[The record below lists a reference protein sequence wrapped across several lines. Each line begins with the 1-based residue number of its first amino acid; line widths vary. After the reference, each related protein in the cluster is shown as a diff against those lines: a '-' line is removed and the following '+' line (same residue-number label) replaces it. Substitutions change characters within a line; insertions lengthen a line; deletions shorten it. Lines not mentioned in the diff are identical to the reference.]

1 MRSNAVFVR
10 LYRSEIAKATRSLNG
25 SPFLFTG
32 SLWGAGRS
40 AVAVTLI
47 CLAAF
52 ASAARAAEP
61 QLPPLTLDR
70 VFAVPSLFGTPPSS
84 PVWSPDSRL
93 VAFTWSERGQSR
105 RGLWIARRDGSGL
118 EQVDD
123 GASADASPVRE
134 LAWLPAG
141 NALVSLRGDSLWL
154 TTLGGEDRR
163 LVGSQAGASDLAVAP
178 GGARVSW
185 LRDGDLW
192 LLELDG
198 GDVTA
203 LTDVG
208 IASISARNAGRYRR
222 PDREIG
228 PGIWGGPTYT
238 WSPDGRTIAVHYV
251 DRQGMRRVSFPDYL
265 AADDTAPNLVRRG
278 YPGDPNESRTVGLV
292 AVDDRELRLFDMQD
306 TTANQVVGFA
316 WSPDGSLLVDVASDT
331 AVDRWLYTI
340 TPGDDELSEVYHH
353 RRENRIYTQF
363 GATWSADGSEIYL
376 LSDRE
381 NYYGVYA
388 LDPDDANADLR
399 RVSDPDFDV
408 LGVPS
413 VVPVTGDLYFP
424 ATGGLPYERHVY
436 RAAPDGGEPV
446 RVSQRPGHHD
456 GYPSPDGRYIAIIS
470 SDDTSPPELYVGDVQ
485 GKSLQRVT
493 ESPLPEFQQ
502 RDWARAR
509 YVSFPS
515 AIDDYTLHARILE
528 PPELEPGRRYPVLF
542 GPMYSNTV
550 RNRWAGV
557 YTESQQLLVQQ
568 GYIVVQVDVRGSTGY
583 GRDFREEF
591 LADFAGE
598 DIDDIASAV
607 DYMRTLP
614 YVDPN
619 RLGIWGS
626 SYGGTLTVYTLLTRP
641 GLFCAGVA
649 AASAVDPAYFGTDD
663 VAIVRRPADEPA
675 IFARRASE
683 LAGNL
688 EDHLLLIHGL
698 QDQVVPFRTV
708 AMLAEAF
715 IREGRNFDF
724 AIAPGA
730 THGWRSES
738 PYARFLFGKLIEH
751 FDRHLKSGDC
761 S

>member
-1 MRSNAVFVR
+1 MKIPQVSPPA
-10 LYRSEIAKATRSLNG
+10 EQARSLVLRHAIL
-25 SPFLFTG
+25 SA
-32 SLWGAGRS
+32 GATLLTITLTTVT
-40 AVAVTLI
+40 AVA
-47 CLAAF
+47 AA
-52 ASAARAAEP
+52 
-61 QLPPLTLDR
+61 LPRLTLDR
-70 VFAVPSLFGTPPSS
+70 IFEQPSLFGTPPSR
-84 PVWSPDSRL
+84 PVWSPDSEHL
-93 VAFTWSERGQSR
+93 AFIWSNAGQSQ
-105 RGLWIARRDGSGL
+105 RGLWISRRDGTALSRLGGGTPA
-118 EQVDD
+118 DT
-123 GASADASPVRE
+123 ASVRE
-134 LAWLPAG
+134 IAWLP
-141 NALVSLRGDSLWL
+141 NAASVVSLRGDAVWL
-154 TTLGGEDRR
+154 TGLDGSSR
-163 LVGSQAGASDLAVAP
+163 LLVSSQAGATSLAVAP
-178 GGARVSW
+178 EGRHISW

-192 LLELDG
+192 LLNLDS

-208 IASISARNAGRYRR
+208 VPPISALNAGRYRR

-228 PGIWGGPTYT
+228 PGIWGGPTYA
-238 WSPDGRTIAVHYV
+238 WSPDGQHIAVHHV
-251 DRQGMRRVSFPDYL
+251 DRQGMRRVAFPDYL
-265 AADDTAPNLVRRG
+265 AADDTDPNPVRRG

-292 AVDDRELRLFDMQD
+292 SLDSGELQLLALND
-306 TTANQVVGFA
+306 TTANQVVGFS
-316 WSPDGSLLVDVASDT
+316 WSVNGTLLLDLASDT
-331 AVDRWLYTI
+331 AVDRWLYTVKPEDGVLHKI
-340 TPGDDELSEVYHH
+340 YHH
-353 RRENRIYTQF
+353 RRDSRIYTQF
-363 GATWSADGSEIYL
+363 AATWSADGSTVLL
-376 LSDRE
+376 LSDRDD
-381 NYYGVYA
+381 YYGVYA
-388 LDPDDANADLR
+388 LDINDESEPQLR

-408 LGVPS
+408 LSAPQVTAE
-413 VVPVTGDLYFP
+413 TGDLHYL
-424 ATGGLPYERHVY
+424 ATGGLPYERHVF
-436 RAAPDGGEPV
+436 RARPGDEDPV
-446 RVSQRPGHHD
+446 RVTRRPGHHE
-456 GYPSPDGRYIAIIS
+456 GFPSPDGRSIAVIS
-470 SDDTSPPELYVGDVQ
+470 SDDSSPPELYVGDAQ
-485 GKSLQRVT
+485 GESLRQVT
-493 ESPLPEFQQ
+493 DSPLPEFHQ

-515 AIDDYTLHARILE
+515 SIDDYTLHARILE

-568 GYIVVQVDVRGSTGY
+568 GYIIVQVDVRGSTGY
-583 GRDFREEF
+583 GREFREAF

-607 DYMRTLP
+607 DYLRTLP
-614 YVDPN
+614 YVDPK

-649 AASAVDPAYFGTDD
+649 AASAVDPSYFGTDD

-675 IFARRASE
+675 IFARRAKE

-708 AMLAEAF
+708 AQLAEAF

-730 THGWRSES
+730 THSWRSEP

>member
-1 MRSNAVFVR
+1 MTTR
-10 LYRSEIAKATRSLNG
+10 LSLPTEKQKTFPRRGPHFLLFRIAHRACRT
-25 SPFLFTG
+25 
-32 SLWGAGRS
+32 
-40 AVAVTLI
+40 AVAGLSMTFTVAAVSASV
-47 CLAAF
+47 LA
-52 ASAARAAEP
+52 P
-61 QLPPLTLDR
+61 DLPPLSLHR
-70 VFAVPSLFGTPPSS
+70 VFEQPSLFGTPPSR
-84 PVWSPDSRL
+84 PLWSPDSEYL
-93 VAFTWSERGQSR
+93 AFFWSEPGQSQ
-105 RGLWIARRDGSGL
+105 RGLWIVRRDGSGL
-118 EQVDD
+118 LRLDSGTSAVSAAVREMVWLPD
-123 GASADASPVRE
+123 GAS
-134 LAWLPAG
+134 
-141 NALVSLRGDSLWL
+141 LVSLRGDSVWL
-154 TTLGGEDRR
+154 TTLD
-163 LVGSQAGASDLAVAP
+163 GSSRTLASSQNGATNLAVAP
-178 GGARVSW
+178 DGKHVSW

-192 LLELDG
+192 LLDRDS
-198 GDVTA
+198 GDVRA
-203 LTDVG
+203 LTDIG
-208 IASISARNAGRYRR
+208 IPSISALNAGRYRR

-228 PGIWGGPTYT
+228 PGIWGGPTYA
-238 WSPDGRTIAVHYV
+238 WSPDSRYIAVHHV
-251 DRQGMRRVSFPDYL
+251 DRRDMRRVAFPDYL
-265 AADDTAPNLVRRG
+265 AADDTDPNYVRRG
-278 YPGDPNESRTVGLV
+278 YPGDPNESRSVGFISL
-292 AVDDRELRLFDMQD
+292 DSGRLQLLDMQE
-306 TTANQVVGFA
+306 TTANQVVGFS
-316 WSPDGSLLVDVASDT
+316 WSTDGVLLIDAASDT
-331 AVDRWLYTI
+331 AVDRWLYTVEPDKGVRREI
-340 TPGDDELSEVYHH
+340 WHH
-353 RRENRIYTQF
+353 RRESRIYTRF
-363 GATWSADGSEIYL
+363 GAVWSAGGSEVVF
-376 LSDRE
+376 LSDQADR
-381 NYYGVYA
+381 YGLYA
-388 LDPDDANADLR
+388 LDTTVAEPVVR
-399 RVSDPDFDV
+399 RISDPGSDV
-408 LGVPS
+408 LAP
-413 VVPVTGDLYFP
+413 PRLAAQTGDLYYP
-424 ATGGLPYERHVY
+424 ASGGLPYERHVY
-436 RAAPDGGEPV
+436 RAALDGGDPV
-446 RVSQRPGHHD
+446 RMSQRPGHHD
-456 GYPSPDGRYIAIIS
+456 GYPSPDGNAIAIIS
-470 SDDTSPPELYVGDVQ
+470 SDDSTPPELYLGDAE
-485 GKSLQRVT
+485 GASLQRVT
-493 ESPLPEFQQ
+493 ESPLPEFHQ
-502 RDWARAR
+502 RDWAQAR

-515 AIDDYTLHARILE
+515 GIDDYTLHARILQ

-607 DYMRTLP
+607 DYLRTLP
-614 YVDPN
+614 YVDPE

-683 LAGNL
+683 LAANL

-708 AMLAEAF
+708 ARLAEAF